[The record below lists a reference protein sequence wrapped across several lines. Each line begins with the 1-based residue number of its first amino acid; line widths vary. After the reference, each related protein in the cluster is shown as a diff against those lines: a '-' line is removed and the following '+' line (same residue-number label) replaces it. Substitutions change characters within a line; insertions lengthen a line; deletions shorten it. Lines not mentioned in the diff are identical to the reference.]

1 MGDQSAPPTPN
12 APPAPDLSSLYG
24 DSGKLVAAP
33 PATPTTPAPASVDEG
48 FLHSIATSMGLDP
61 EQVVK
66 TAKAIK
72 TNPVATAKTIGS
84 EAADEAQQIVEHPV
98 NTAEQTLAGTRD
110 LITNPEAQASAK
122 ARLTKPGIKNK
133 AAGAVEYLESGI
145 PVVGSNIVKA
155 DEQGLAG
162 NVRGEAGTL
171 VGTVAPFLTGEA
183 DISSE
188 GSPEAGLSKLDGKK
202 VGQTRPD
209 VEIRATGPD
218 WDRTHSAYVDGKKV
232 GSVGYKVDAQ
242 GRAQIYGAQVD
253 PQLRGQGIAQKLYGS
268 IIDEAPTKNATRLTS
283 DSTNTT
289 PAANRV
295 WQKIGEKGK
304 APVEEITHPNGKPGY
319 QIDFSKPKTQ
329 AADPL
334 DQLHGKTGKTV
345 PDYKGIGEVTGVE
358 FRGVQKGIEGAH
370 PGLAIYQ
377 DPKSG
382 TSVAVKLDEFSPKK
396 LQEHVD
402 LARERMNGTAQ
413 KKSASEK

>member
-24 DSGKLVAAP
+24 NSGKLVAAP
-33 PATPTTPAPASVDEG
+33 PTTPASTPAPPATP
-48 FLHSIATSMGLDP
+48 SIVSRVVQGAKNLATTGDITGHP
-61 EQVVK
+61 EVTEKSAEQEIKNQQTVND
-66 TAKAIK
+66 AKA
-72 TNPVATAKTIGS
+72 
-84 EAADEAQQIVEHPV
+84 DY
-98 NTAEQTLAGTRD
+98 
-110 LITNPEAQASAK
+110 
-122 ARLTKPGIKNK
+122 KNWLYENSPQDFK
-133 AAGAVEYLESGI
+133 AAYPAEYLYRKGYNAVESAI
-145 PVVGSNIVKA
+145 TDSATRP
-155 DEQGLAG
+155 
-162 NVRGEAGTL
+162 
-171 VGTVAPFLTGEA
+171 LTGKAQEEIA
-183 DISSE
+183 PKIHE
-188 GSPEAGLSKLDGKK
+188 LAEAGLGTVGLNKPGQPEPVIQQGVLLPEGGLGSEETGVEGLAKLEGKQ

-232 GSVGYKVDAQ
+232 GSVGYKVDAS

-413 KKSASEK
+413 KKSAPEK